1 MGIRNSGDF
10 WERVGWAIGVAIVL
24 CVAQCHRAEAATVEF
39 LVILQHTSDLE
50 RGCPFNCDTPEPTA
64 EYYAIGATIH
74 MRAFEIDLTHGTKS
88 LNSPTFHP
96 HFESGSQ
103 VTARWYPGR
112 YRKQP

>member
-1 MGIRNSGDF
+1 MRSDKF
-10 WERVGWAIGVAIVL
+10 LVLMERIWWAMVAVIVIAM
-24 CVAQCHRAEAATVEF
+24 CTPDRAHAATVEF

-88 LNSPTFHP
+88 LNSPTFRP

-112 YRKQP
+112 YRRQL